1 MIRQLLQLLTGTVAG
16 QVTDMLSHQ
25 QANLLT
31 QTVNSATG
39 QVSGNEI
46 SGNEIQIAGVIT
58 VEVCIIHLARGDH
71 LASAIKKV

>member
-1 MIRQLLQLLTGTVAG
+1 VIRQLLQLLTGTVAG

-46 SGNEIQIAGVIT
+46 QIAGVIT
-58 VEVCIIHLARGDH
+58 VEVCIIHLARGDN
-71 LASAIKKV
+71 LASDIKKV